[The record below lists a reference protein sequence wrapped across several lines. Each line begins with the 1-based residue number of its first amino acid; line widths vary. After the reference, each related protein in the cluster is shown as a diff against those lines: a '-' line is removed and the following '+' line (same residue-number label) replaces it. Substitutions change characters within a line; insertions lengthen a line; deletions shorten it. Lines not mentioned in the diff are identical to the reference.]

1 MTFLAPL
8 FLCSVPQMV
17 IYSCCSWSFPLQVS
31 TSFSGDFLPRLA
43 SLSSLLSLRVQPP
56 CVSSGI
62 FVPYSFRDRHLHKAA
77 PPTVLP
83 SEHWHLDRSQTCI
96 WLSRYAKV
104 CLSILLLIDIPGLSV
119 FGYYEKKNC
128 GLRLCVLYI
137 CFSFYLK
144 SWRIL

>member
-1 MTFLAPL
+1 MDVTFLAPL

-17 IYSCCSWSFPLQVS
+17 IYSCCSWSFPPQVS

-56 CVSSGI
+56 YVSSGI

-83 SEHWHLDRSQTCI
+83 SEHWRLDLGAQGRSLGHLQELCSLHCSFSGERSK
-96 WLSRYAKV
+96 LM
-104 CLSILLLIDIPGLSV
+104 
-119 FGYYEKKNC
+119 F
-128 GLRLCVLYI
+128 
-137 CFSFYLK
+137 
-144 SWRIL
+144 